1 MECVLKV
8 DGLSKSFGRKKVVD
22 DIHMEVYAG
31 EVLGF
36 LGPNGAGKTT
46 AIKMILGFL
55 ACDSGT
61 IEIGGLDVRK
71 HYEEAM
77 AQVGGIVE
85 NPDMYKYF
93 SGRMNLEMYAR
104 THENVSEE
112 RIREVISLVGLENRI
127 GEKVKKYSLG
137 MKQRLGLAQALLH
150 RPRLL
155 ILDEPTNG
163 LDPAGIRELRNILTR
178 FAHEE
183 NAAVLISSHQ
193 LAEMQLMCDRVAIIS
208 AGRILYEKAASELYQ
223 TSQELPSYL
232 ITVGAGEAEKA
243 AAVCSD
249 HLSASD
255 TKKEETEA
263 QEGLA
268 PASRAEAA
276 DPASVRVFVTQE
288 QIPEIIALLVQSGIS
303 LYEVRKEERS
313 LEDAFLNITGG
324 GNTVA

>member
-127 GEKVKKYSLG
+127 GEKVKKY
-137 MKQRLGLAQALLH
+137 
-150 RPRLL
+150 
-155 ILDEPTNG
+155 
-163 LDPAGIRELRNILTR
+163 
-178 FAHEE
+178 
-183 NAAVLISSHQ
+183 
-193 LAEMQLMCDRVAIIS
+193 
-208 AGRILYEKAASELYQ
+208 
-223 TSQELPSYL
+223 
-232 ITVGAGEAEKA
+232 
-243 AAVCSD
+243 
-249 HLSASD
+249 
-255 TKKEETEA
+255 
-263 QEGLA
+263 
-268 PASRAEAA
+268 
-276 DPASVRVFVTQE
+276 
-288 QIPEIIALLVQSGIS
+288 
-303 LYEVRKEERS
+303 
-313 LEDAFLNITGG
+313 
-324 GNTVA
+324 